1 MIKLKDLIF
10 EKRGTCWKGYS
21 QIGMKKKGNKMVPN
35 CVKNE
40 EKISEKKIK
49 PMQKISKK
57 EWSKIKKFNKHIG
70 QDGTYY
76 VMQLTNKGTAL
87 VPVFVE
93 GKLTEKEFIP
103 TVTIEFTRD
112 NRGKGRTEVKKFK
125 TIADA
130 KKYTRQMNKK
140 YKLKRQKGFWGNPVN
155 GIELFH
161 NFS

>member
-10 EKRGTCWKGYS
+10 EKRGPCWKGYS

-87 VPVFVE
+87 VPVVVE
-93 GKLTEKEFIP
+93 GKLKEQISSFNAIQDKLVGKTLLIKP
-103 TVTIEFTRD
+103 FEVRSSSEDLGNISKSLTDHLIASLPSTI
-112 NRGKGRTEVKKFK
+112 NC
-125 TIADA
+125 
-130 KKYTRQMNKK
+130 
-140 YKLKRQKGFWGNPVN
+140 P
-155 GIELFH
+155 
-161 NFS
+161 